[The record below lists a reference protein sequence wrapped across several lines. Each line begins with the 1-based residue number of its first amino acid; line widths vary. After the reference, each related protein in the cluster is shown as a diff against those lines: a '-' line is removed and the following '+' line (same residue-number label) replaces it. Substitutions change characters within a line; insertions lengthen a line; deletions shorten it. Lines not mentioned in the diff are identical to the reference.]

1 MLRLNLNESFE
12 KLYNDNKI
20 ILESDENMIYD
31 DIDSEKTSK
40 DSFNIRL
47 SYPQKDAILAM
58 YEDPEEFDN
67 LESRYDEDWFLTNDS
82 KYDYEFDEYYDVALI
97 IDNKVVDVFAQEY
110 VDKFVLA
117 DKDVKHLVE

>member
-1 MLRLNLNESFE
+1 MPRLNLNESFE

-40 DSFNIRL
+40 DTFNIKL